1 MKLRGVGWFAI
12 GIGPL
17 RSLLTWSEGW
27 KHKQQPQ
34 GFPSGTAPGVP
45 GTCCGERRWSLTR
58 SWRQRCHHLGWSGPA
73 CPAHSGTWLGEHRRM
88 EGQGHQLSLPSPI
101 HQGPNSQSPHQ
112 GQNVPSC
119 QHLQLPPRAAAV
131 EMKGPLGPLLQIPW
145 AYGGGGSI
153 SARDISGGEVSVR
166 AIRET
171 GSRPTTRETQN
182 GLLWG

>member
-119 QHLQLPPRAAAV
+119 QHLQLLPIMPANKECSRV
-131 EMKGPLGPLLQIPW
+131 LTRLKHEGETHFFLLAQQCLC
-145 AYGGGGSI
+145 GC
-153 SARDISGGEVSVR
+153 
-166 AIRET
+166 
-171 GSRPTTRETQN
+171 
-182 GLLWG
+182 

>member
-1 MKLRGVGWFAI
+1 MKKLLLVLGMITCMFGLTACKEEEAVTENYGVTEEQAAEYGKGLIETMNEIVVNEQMEQYKAEEVI
-12 GIGPL
+12 YSALGNYSSALEDMGDYQSVKSYTVEYDDGVIINLEISG
-17 RSLLTWSEGW
+17 SL
-27 KHKQQPQ
+27 
-34 GFPSGTAPGVP
+34 
-45 GTCCGERRWSLTR
+45 
-58 SWRQRCHHLGWSGPA
+58 
-73 CPAHSGTWLGEHRRM
+73 
-88 EGQGHQLSLPSPI
+88 
-101 HQGPNSQSPHQ
+101 
-112 GQNVPSC
+112 
-119 QHLQLPPRAAAV
+119 RAAAV